1 MSSPLAAGA
10 WWAAANVGTPTSMAP
25 ITAPTR
31 PPARIRARMP
41 GARSSDPRRSRGEPR
56 GRSRWDGREAANP
69 SVPTQVTA
77 ATVTSATEALEV
89 ATTADNRSGPLRIA
103 SSCVR

>member
-31 PPARIRARMP
+31 PAGEDQ
-41 GARSSDPRRSRGEPR
+41 GAHAG
-56 GRSRWDGREAANP
+56 G
-69 SVPTQVTA
+69 TQ
-77 ATVTSATEALEV
+77 
-89 ATTADNRSGPLRIA
+89 
-103 SSCVR
+103 